1 MALSTLPPTDNQ
13 SRSRR
18 RHRQT
23 PTAMHGRNRRSSS
36 FSILSPPRSNRTWT
50 KLPPKKP
57 LRSTVQNP
65 ERNPRELIIVT
76 PFEATVKRRYCFPLS
91 FPVLTLRS
99 VSITSPLAK
108 AVKLHRDSPAAL
120 PPAIMF
126 VCSLRDSLSP
136 SSSANHKPSVT
147 IRVITGG
154 DALFLFLRS
163 HVSSSSSF
171 TTAVQRQIV
180 HFSPSNRDSF

>member
-1 MALSTLPPTDNQ
+1 MASSTSPPTDNQ
-13 SRSRR
+13 TRR
-18 RHRQT
+18 RRRRRQ
-23 PTAMHGRNRRSSS
+23 PPKAMHGR
-36 FSILSPPRSNRTWT
+36 
-50 KLPPKKP
+50 
-57 LRSTVQNP
+57 TVQNP
-65 ERNPRELIIVT
+65 ERNLRELIIVT
-76 PFEATVKRRYCFPLS
+76 PLEATVTTSLLLS
-91 FPVLTLRS
+91 SFIPGSKLRS

-108 AVKLHRDSPAAL
+108 AVKLHRDSPAAM
-120 PPAIMF
+120 PPAIIF

-136 SSSANHKPSVT
+136 SSSANHKPSVA